1 MTFIIPAIVAAVTFT
16 AVYEA
21 LTHFVILKPWQKSND

>member
-1 MTFIIPAIVAAVTFT
+1 MTFIIPAIVTAVTFT
-16 AVYEA
+16 AVYET